1 MYTKLKEYISERLQ
15 GFDTIPEERKR
26 TLQDVAGF
34 ISKDLYGKGTVKL
47 NFICTHNSRRSHL
60 AQIWTQTAASHFGI
74 DGVETYH
81 SGTKTTSFNSRAVAA
96 IERAGVRVNI
106 PGWDNP
112 VVKLR
117 FSDNANTMICFS
129 KTCDNSVNSN
139 KEFAAIMTCSDAD
152 EN

>member
-47 NFICTHNSRRSHL
+47 NYICTHNSRRSHL

-74 DGVETYH
+74 DGVETYYG
-81 SGTKTTSFNSRAVAA
+81 GTVATAFNPRTVAA
-96 IERAGVRVNI
+96 IERACFGVNNPCGDHPRV
-106 PGWDNP
+106 
-112 VVKLR
+112 VVQ
-117 FSDNANTMICFS
+117 FSDNAIPKICL
-129 KTCDNSVNSN
+129 
-139 KEFAAIMTCSDAD
+139 
-152 EN
+152 